1 MALTRTGPVSAAVLC
16 LLIACVSAY
25 DNGLAAVPPMGWNT
39 WCTDDICGA
48 LEDFYLA
55 RFAAA
60 SDPRQVPSTAAMR
73 TRSRASPMQ
82 S

>member
-1 MALTRTGPVSAAVLC
+1 
-16 LLIACVSAY
+16 
-25 DNGLAAVPPMGWNT
+25 MGWNT

-73 TRSRASPMQ
+73 TRSKASPMQ